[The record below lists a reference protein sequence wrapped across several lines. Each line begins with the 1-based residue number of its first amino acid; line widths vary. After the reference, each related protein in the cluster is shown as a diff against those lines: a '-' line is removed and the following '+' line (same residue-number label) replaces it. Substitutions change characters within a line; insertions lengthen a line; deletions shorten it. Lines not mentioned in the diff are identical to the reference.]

1 MLNKEV
7 EKKLKKQ
14 HYAIVGKH
22 SAIQICRWTKKSLVD
37 EGFCYKEKFYGIKS
51 HRCCQMSP
59 YIACFNSCLHC
70 WRPIELETGLNLK
83 PNLEEIDEPKEI
95 IERCILAQRKMLSGF
110 GGNKKLNKK
119 KFKEAQEPN
128 QFAISLIGEPTI
140 YPKIG
145 EFIEELRKK
154 KKTSFLVTSGLL
166 PEKLKE
172 LARKNQLPTQL
183 YISLNSPNKKHYEK
197 WHRSKLKDAWDRFNE
212 SLELMKKIKKK
223 TRTVVRLTLVKNENM
238 HDKDIE
244 GYTILIKKAYPLFV
258 EVKGY
263 MAVGYAR
270 KRLGYEKMPSH
281 SEIKKFAEKLCKEL
295 NKLGLKYK
303 LLDEKKESRVVVLGE
318 GEGRLKIREEEI

>member
-1 MLNKEV
+1 
-7 EKKLKKQ
+7 
-14 HYAIVGKH
+14 
-22 SAIQICRWTKKSLVD
+22 
-37 EGFCYKEKFYGIKS
+37 
-51 HRCCQMSP
+51 
-59 YIACFNSCLHC
+59 
-70 WRPIELETGLNLK
+70 
-83 PNLEEIDEPKEI
+83 
-95 IERCILAQRKMLSGF
+95 
-110 GGNKKLNKK
+110 
-119 KFKEAQEPN
+119 
-128 QFAISLIGEPTI
+128 
-140 YPKIG
+140 
-145 EFIEELRKK
+145 
-154 KKTSFLVTSGLL
+154 
-166 PEKLKE
+166 
-172 LARKNQLPTQL
+172 
-183 YISLNSPNKKHYEK
+183 
-197 WHRSKLKDAWDRFNE
+197 
-212 SLELMKKIKKK
+212 MKKIKKK